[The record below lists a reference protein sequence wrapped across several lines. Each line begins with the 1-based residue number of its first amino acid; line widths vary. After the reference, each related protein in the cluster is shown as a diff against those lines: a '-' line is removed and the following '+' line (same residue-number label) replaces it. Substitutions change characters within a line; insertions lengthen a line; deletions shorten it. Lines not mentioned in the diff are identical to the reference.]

1 MRPVLIRSMTL
12 AVGAALAAMAL
23 PTLATLLV
31 FAIRQPGERFIYNRV
46 TGPQLAFGIVVTFV
60 CLGAIAL
67 WLGGLVARRQAE
79 RLGAPLTEL
88 ATLAERLGDG
98 AGTLEPLATGI
109 VEVDRISQV
118 LAASSNEMTRALIA
132 EREFAANASHQLR
145 TPLAALL
152 LRLEEI
158 ALTDDPEAA
167 REEAQIAMAQVD
179 RLSGVVDDLLGQPRR
194 GEHARDAVSL
204 DSVIATLQRE
214 WQPAFAQARRSM
226 RVAGQRGLRVQIGR
240 AALAQILSTLIENSL
255 AHGRGTLSVEA
266 RRSGPSVI
274 VEVTDQGDGIAAD
287 LAPRVFERRVSSN
300 GSGLGLALAR
310 DLAEQ
315 NYGRLELVRAEP
327 AVFALFLS
335 EAEPGSSSPE
345 KTNAR

>member
-1 MRPVLIRSMTL
+1 MTI
-12 AVGAALAAMAL
+12 AVGAALLAMTI

-31 FAIRQPGERFIYNRV
+31 FAIREPGQRFIYNRV
-46 TGPQLAFGIVVTFV
+46 TGPQLAFGIVVTFAV
-60 CLGAIAL
+60 LGLLAL
-67 WLGGLVARRQAE
+67 WLGLLVARREAE

-88 ATLAERLGDG
+88 STMAERLREGT
-98 AGTLEPLATGI
+98 GTLEPLTTGI

-132 EREFAANASHQLR
+132 EREFASNASHQLR

-158 ALTDDPEAA
+158 ALTDDPVVV

-194 GEHARDAVSL
+194 GPQPRSIVSL
-204 DSVIATLQRE
+204 DSVLATLQRE
-214 WQPAFAQARRSM
+214 WQPAFANARRSM
-226 RVAGQRGLRVQIGR
+226 RVAGQRGLRVQISR
-240 AALAQILSTLIENSL
+240 AALTQILSTLVENSL
-255 AHGRGTLSVEA
+255 AHGRGTLSVDA

-274 VEVTDQGDGIAAD
+274 VEVSDQGSGIPAE
-287 LAPRVFERRVSSN
+287 LAPRIFERRVSSK

-327 AVFALFLS
+327 AVFALFVS
-335 EAEPGSSSPE
+335 EAEAEAPSSSSPE